1 LYVGGGAFAGSQVQ
15 GKMWT
20 ALPSWQ

>member
-1 LYVGGGAFAGSQVQ
+1 LYVGGGAHAGSQVQ

-20 ALPSWQ
+20 ALPPWQ